1 MSLLKTGVAALAL
14 TAFAVV
20 PAQACSWG
28 KTAKAE
34 SKMTLAET
42 DKVPQVDT
50 DVAIATNDLSD
61 EFLQEKI
68 ILPVPEDKP
77 AE

>member
-1 MSLLKTGVAALAL
+1 MHLLKSGVAVLAL
-14 TAFAVV
+14 TAFAAA
-20 PAQACSWG
+20 PAQACPWD

-34 SKMTLAET
+34 DQMTVAET
-42 DKVPQVDT
+42 ATVPQVDT

-61 EFLQEKI
+61 DILTEPI
-68 ILPVPEDKP
+68 ILPESKP